1 MQNFLELLFLKS
13 SSGCFWGFS
22 SCFQRNSEQKPVQL
36 SAIDTRFSWKKKSIC
51 CRENPEAASRCPLDM
66 SSRCSLEEGLQGPA
80 QVFFCEC
87 CEIFKS
93 TYFEKHLR
101 TAASQNQHFRGKF
114 TKGRIPEF
122 YYPFKIF

>member
-1 MQNFLELLFLKS
+1 M
-13 SSGCFWGFS
+13 FS
-22 SCFQRNSEQKPVQL
+22 KEFGAKAGATVSNKYEIQL
-36 SAIDTRFSWKKKSIC
+36 GKKSTC

-66 SSRCSLEEGLQGPA
+66 SSRCSLKEGLQGPA

-87 CEIFKS
+87 CEIFKN

-114 TKGRIPEF
+114 TEGRIPEF